1 MSPSADA
8 ENEWYRKAQAKQQE
22 ELKRKIQL
30 QATAGEKNTSI
41 LAVMLKA
48 VDLLTRSRMNKKKV
62 EKDAKKKDDPGEEVF
77 FELSCAHHHD
87 GGSH

>member
-77 FELSCAHHHD
+77 F
-87 GGSH
+87 